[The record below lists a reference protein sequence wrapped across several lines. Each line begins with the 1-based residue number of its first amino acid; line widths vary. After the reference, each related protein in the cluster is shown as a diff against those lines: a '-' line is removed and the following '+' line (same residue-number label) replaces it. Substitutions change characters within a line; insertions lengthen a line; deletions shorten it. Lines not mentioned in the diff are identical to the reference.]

1 MKSWSQ
7 ENSQVLTAK
16 YFSTFLFTLQYK
28 ENHFL
33 SSSSW
38 ACNPRYTYCATR
50 RAPAAQIFLT
60 KWVWYVFYKVQQEV
74 WLPVC
79 VISWD
84 VTLGNMSGKNHP
96 LNQLTTKSS
105 VQTQVKC
112 FPPQNHVMK
121 CKQKLLK
128 TGGRKKKY
136 NFPFLPR
143 DKLDPNVY
151 PSSAKQPPL
160 PASEFCTARC
170 RRLSLC
176 LWGQTPPATR
186 SSQGKASYQKAKEQN
201 PPVFAARGCIRC
213 FLCPQSALWGF
224 CTEISF
230 LSLKATLRLHKTSA
244 ENSPTSPT
252 LFFSLL
258 SRADLFTPTLF
269 TPCPL

>member
-1 MKSWSQ
+1 
-7 ENSQVLTAK
+7 
-16 YFSTFLFTLQYK
+16 
-28 ENHFL
+28 
-33 SSSSW
+33 
-38 ACNPRYTYCATR
+38 
-50 RAPAAQIFLT
+50 
-60 KWVWYVFYKVQQEV
+60 
-74 WLPVC
+74 
-79 VISWD
+79 
-84 VTLGNMSGKNHP
+84 MSGKNHP

-105 VQTQVKC
+105 VQTQVKYLSMLSTSK
-112 FPPQNHVMK
+112 PRDEMQTKAVKNR
-121 CKQKLLK
+121 
-128 TGGRKKKY
+128 GEEKKY

-201 PPVFAARGCIRC
+201 PPVFTARGCIRC
-213 FLCPQSALWGF
+213 FLCPQSALWVF

-252 LFFSLL
+252 LFYSLL